1 MSFIHFSKN
10 YLNWAKTDNSWE
22 KGCIL
27 RFILFPRICHI
38 GWNFSEQMTFQKT
51 INDGT
56 ELKKDSFFI
65 RNPIQPSP
73 THALFCPGGCP
84 LPISLSPSL
93 FYMHLHLML
102 WCQVTSDTLLLL
114 LLVYCHRYFCSMA
127 TSKTDRPPPPVPH
140 DMAGL
145 WATHPRSHQGQTS
158 TKQAHADKPSVQDV
172 YIFGK
177 DIQNCL
183 PHEAFSPKATEDRC
197 FCLFF
202 GCGAAVALM
211 AWQMLNA
218 YGLGTV
224 LHEVLPYW
232 RSCLLNSRRKSEGN
246 WSQLFANTFGHSSQS
261 CLIKSNNW
269 WMFNVFDVY
278 FSTKF
283 LILDLDFTWQ
293 QVSTWW
299 REWLSPQCQQDW
311 LPCS

>member
-1 MSFIHFSKN
+1 
-10 YLNWAKTDNSWE
+10 
-22 KGCIL
+22 
-27 RFILFPRICHI
+27 
-38 GWNFSEQMTFQKT
+38 
-51 INDGT
+51 
-56 ELKKDSFFI
+56 
-65 RNPIQPSP
+65 
-73 THALFCPGGCP
+73 
-84 LPISLSPSL
+84 
-93 FYMHLHLML
+93 ML

-218 YGLGTV
+218 CGLGTV

-299 REWLSPQCQQDW
+299 REWLSPQCQRDW